1 MSTMGRVIKDIKRL
15 NWLRSE
21 IKNVRYEKKNTLG
34 RIDRRLDLSEEKI
47 NELEG
52 KLIETIQ
59 KKYEENKG

>member
-15 NWLRSE
+15 DWLRSE

-34 RIDRRLDLSEEKI
+34 RINRGLDLSEEKI